1 MNVYLSDI
9 FIGNLFTNTV
19 NHNFMGGMIRI
30 FIKPGFLQICNT
42 GENHA
47 LTNGTI
53 FNRFA
58 RGNTKSSGPGP
69 AIVRQI
75 CETHNPD
82 ILYTKDELHCF
93 TIRIKS

>member
-1 MNVYLSDI
+1 
-9 FIGNLFTNTV
+9 
-19 NHNFMGGMIRI
+19 MIRI

-47 LTNGTI
+47 LTNKTI
-53 FNRFA
+53 FNRFVS
-58 RGNTKSSGPGP
+58 GNLKSPGLGL

-75 CETHNPD
+75 CETHN
-82 ILYTKDELHCF
+82 LEVQYVKDELHCF